1 MKRWRMVKKCC
12 ALFLCCA
19 LLMGIL
25 PQAGWA
31 ANDDEVR
38 YYCDAEGVRH
48 EVKEP
53 VMVIEEGVS
62 AWNVEDGGAWYVVER
77 DVTLTERVEV
87 TGAVS
92 LLLCDGVTLT
102 VEKGVHVAGENA
114 LTVYGQEAGSG
125 TLTGFSTVPEDS
137 AGIGGNENERYGTIL
152 INGGIIETFGG
163 AYGAGIGGGSRS
175 IDGKIIVNGN
185 ASLIARGGKFGG
197 AGIGGGWTGS
207 VGTIIINDCKYISAR
222 GNQGAGI
229 GSGFSSAKN
238 GNEGYIIIND
248 GYIDAFGLN
257 GAAGIGGGVS
267 SDGCFIIITNGVIT
281 AHGESGGAGIGAG
294 RGSYLGGNISIIG
307 GYIEA
312 KGSSFGEYGAAGIGG
327 GNKGGSGTISIS
339 GATVCAIGG
348 EGTVKGGQAIG
359 NGGGYTGDVE
369 NITITDEQGYPLIE
383 ATADDNVEQVI
394 AGSTESWRGIVFENG
409 VGCVYGDL
417 TLVADLEVAEG
428 QTLEIPADVTLTV
441 PEDVTLT
448 NNGDIIGSGTIMG
461 TVQGKPPQESV
472 VVDDGKVVITAEVSP
487 SESGTTVPSAG
498 TYAKGDAVTLVAE
511 PAEGYHFVSWQ
522 EEGQTFGE
530 DATYTFTA
538 DIDRHLCAVFAPHKW
553 QDGVCTGCGAVCTHS
568 GGAATCEERAV
579 CERCGERYGNLAAHI
594 LQYQPRVE
602 PTYNATGTMAHYACS
617 VCAVCFLDADASQP
631 VAPADLVIPRKEWPQ
646 PEPERGTVVFEAMI
660 HGSATVSPEKPCVG
674 AVVTVCAEPERGYVT
689 ESVRAIDDTGELLA
703 VKQHADGRYTFVQPR
718 GEVRVQ
724 IVFAPM
730 PLPFADVAAGD
741 WFYTPVHDVFVRGLM
756 TGVDADTFA
765 PQIPATRAMVVSVL
779 ARLSTV
785 PQSGARMSMTDVQEG
800 DWYAD
805 AVAWALETGVAHGFE
820 DGSFRPNEAI
830 SREQLVAM
838 FYNFALLE
846 GAAMTEKGDLS
857 LYADAARI
865 SPWAHDALSWAVGA
879 DFLQGTAQHLLQP
892 QGLATRAQ
900 LATLLMRYEEELAKN
915 A

>member
-1 MKRWRMVKKCC
+1 
-12 ALFLCCA
+12 
-19 LLMGIL
+19 MGIL

-31 ANDDEVR
+31 ANDDVVW

-48 EVKEP
+48 EVTEP
-53 VMVIEEGVS
+53 VTVIEEGVS
-62 AWNVEDGGAWYVVER
+62 AWNVEDGGAWYVAEH

-102 VEKGVHVAGENA
+102 MEKGVHVAGENV
-114 LTVYGQEAGSG
+114 LTIYGQETGTG
-125 TLTGFSTVPEDS
+125 TLTGFSTVPDDC
-137 AGIGGNENERYGTIL
+137 AGIGGNRNEDAGVL
-152 INGGIIETFGG
+152 AFNGGVIKGVQGG
-163 AYGAGIGGGSRS
+163 ATAAGIGGGDQG
-175 IDGKIIVNGN
+175 DGGTITVDGSTVLS
-185 ASLIARGGKFGG
+185 ATGGKNGG
-197 AGIGGGWTGS
+197 AGIGGG
-207 VGTIIINDCKYISAR
+207 
-222 GNQGAGI
+222 
-229 GSGFSSAKN
+229 KN
-238 GNEGYIIIND
+238 GACNAISIYDGKVYAEG
-248 GYIDAFGLN
+248 
-257 GAAGIGGGVS
+257 
-267 SDGCFIIITNGVIT
+267 
-281 AHGESGGAGIGAG
+281 HGGGAGIGAG
-294 RGSYLGGNISIIG
+294 QGHYCKDTITITGGQVAAIGSKCGGG
-307 GYIEA
+307 V
-312 KGSSFGEYGAAGIGG
+312 GSAGIGG
-327 GNKGGSGTISIS
+327 SGSTGQGQSGGDIVIS
-339 GATVCAIGG
+339 GGYVYA
-348 EGTVKGGQAIG
+348 KGGQGEKGQVRGDGDGIG
-359 NGGGYTGDVE
+359 NGGNYSDSATTRFCTTSEGNPIIFAEAGGE
-369 NITITDEQGYPLIE
+369 NGSAITDISGKS
-383 ATADDNVEQVI
+383 N
-394 AGSTESWRGIVFENG
+394 ESWRGIVFENG
-409 VGCVYGDL
+409 AGCVYGDL
-417 TLVADLEVAEG
+417 TLVADLTIDEG
-428 QTLEIPADVTLTV
+428 QTLDIPADVTLTV

-448 NNGDIIGSGTIMG
+448 NNGDIIGSGTILG
-461 TVQGKPPQESV
+461 AVQGTPPRESV

-487 SESGTTVPSAG
+487 TEGGTVRGAG
-498 TYAKGDAVTLVAE
+498 TYAKGDVVTLEAM
-511 PAEGYHFVSWQ
+511 PDDGYHFVSWQ

-530 DATYTFTA
+530 DATYMFTA

-602 PTYNATGTMAHYACS
+602 PTYSATGKMAHYTCS
-617 VCAVCFLDADASQP
+617 VCAACFLDADASQP

-646 PEPERGTVVFEAMI
+646 PELERGTVVLEAMI
-660 HGSATVSPEKPCVG
+660 HGSATVSSEKPRVG
-674 AVVTVCAEPERGYVT
+674 AVVTVCAEPEMGYVT

-724 IVFAPM
+724 VVFAPM

-741 WFYTPVHDVFVRGLM
+741 WFYTPVHDVFARGLM

-785 PQSGARMSMTDVQEG
+785 PQSEARMSMTDVQEG

-805 AVAWALETGVAHGFE
+805 AVAWALATGVVHGFE
-820 DGSFRPNEAI
+820 DGTFRPNEAI
-830 SREQLVAM
+830 SREQLAAM

-846 GAAMTEKGDLS
+846 GVAMTEKGDLS
-857 LYADAARI
+857 QYADAARI

-892 QGLATRAQ
+892 QELATRAQ